1 MKQLTLVFLFITF
14 CATAFATDNNKGN
27 VDQLQK
33 ATNVLNEI
41 MGTPDKGIPDELL
54 EKAVCVGIV
63 PSELKFALGIGGTY
77 GRGVL
82 VCRKGGNGLW
92 GAPSMFTLGGGSF
105 GFQIGGKATDLV
117 FVVMNPEGARKLVQ
131 DSVKLGAEASVA
143 AGPVGRSATG
153 ATDAQ
158 LHAEILSYSRSQG
171 LFAGLSLNGSVLKQ
185 DADDNKK
192 LYGHKVSAKEI
203 LIDGTVRSPRSAR
216 GLDNTL
222 RKYSPKGG
230 QAFNGSSTAKSAR
243 AR

>member
-1 MKQLTLVFLFITF
+1 MKRLALVCLLLTF
-14 CATAFATDNNKGN
+14 CTAAFAKES
-27 VDQLQK
+27 QLQK
-33 ATNVLNEI
+33 ATNVLNEV
-41 MGTPDKGIPDELL
+41 MSSPDKGIPDELM
-54 EKAVCVGIV
+54 ERAVCVGIV
-63 PSELKFALGIGGTY
+63 PSQLKFALGIGGTY
-77 GRGVL
+77 GRGLL
-82 VCRKGGNGLW
+82 VCRRGGNGAW

-105 GFQIGGKATDLV
+105 GFQIGGKATDVV

-131 DSVKLGAEASVA
+131 DSIKLGAEASVA

-171 LFAGLSLNGSVLKQ
+171 LFAGLSLDGSVLKQ

-192 LYGHKVSAKEI
+192 LYGRKVSAKQI
-203 LIDGTVRSPRSAR
+203 LIEGTVHTPRAAR

-230 QAFNGSSTAKSAR
+230 QAFNGSSVVASSPGR
-243 AR
+243 